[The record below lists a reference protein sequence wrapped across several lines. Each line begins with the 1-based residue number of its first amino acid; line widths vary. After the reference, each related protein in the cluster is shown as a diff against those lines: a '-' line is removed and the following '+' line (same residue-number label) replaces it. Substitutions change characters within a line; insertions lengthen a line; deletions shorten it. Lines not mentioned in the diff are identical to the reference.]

1 MYNSNSAKDCIT
13 LKIFKLYKYHAE
25 QTNYKTE
32 KKIKLVG
39 STSLTCL
46 IFLE

>member
-1 MYNSNSAKDCIT
+1 MYSSNNSNDSIM
-13 LKIFKLYKYHAE
+13 LKVFKLYKYHAE

-32 KKIKLVG
+32 KTIKLVG
-39 STSLTCL
+39 TSLTCL

>member
-1 MYNSNSAKDCIT
+1 MT
-13 LKIFKLYKYHAE
+13 LKIVKLYKYHAE

-32 KKIKLVG
+32 EKKKIKLVD

>member
-1 MYNSNSAKDCIT
+1 MYNSNNSKDGIT

-32 KKIKLVG
+32 EKK
-39 STSLTCL
+39 SN
-46 IFLE
+46 